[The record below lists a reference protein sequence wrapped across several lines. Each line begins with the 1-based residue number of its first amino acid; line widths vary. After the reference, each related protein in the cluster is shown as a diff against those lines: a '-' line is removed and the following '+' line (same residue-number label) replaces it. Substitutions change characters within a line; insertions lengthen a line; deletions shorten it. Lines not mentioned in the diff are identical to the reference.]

1 MPVLSVSGLTK
12 TYPKFKLNNVSFSLE
27 KGYIMGFIGRNG
39 SGKTTTLKSI
49 LNLVHTD
56 SGSVE
61 IFDREFKE
69 NELSLK
75 QKVGYA
81 FGGADFYLKSRIKAV
96 TDVIRRFYTEW
107 DETTYQN
114 YCRRFNIDNDKKLG
128 ELSEGMKVHYSLA
141 LALSHKADLLLL
153 DEPTA
158 GLDPAARDELLE
170 LFQELVEDGE
180 KSILFSTHITT
191 DLEKCADFITFIEN
205 GELIAS
211 DTKDAFVGTY
221 KIVKGTRAQYDKAPP
236 ERFIAHKTNEFGFS
250 ALISNADAG
259 VFDGLSIEPADLEN
273 IMIYYARREDRQ

>member
-12 TYPKFKLNNVSFSLE
+12 TYPKFKLNNVSFRLE

-61 IFDREFKE
+61 IFDKEFKDY
-69 NELSLK
+69 ELSLK

-81 FGGADFYLKSRIKAV
+81 FGGADFYLKSRIKAI

-141 LALSHKADLLLL
+141 LALSHKADLLIL

-158 GLDPAARDELLE
+158 GLDPASRDELLE

-211 DTKDAFVGTY
+211 DTKDAFVGAY
-221 KIVKGTRAQYDKAPP
+221 KIVKGTRGQYDKVPQ
-236 ERFIAHKTNEFGFS
+236 EHFIAHKMNEFGFS
-250 ALISNADAG
+250 ALISSADSG

-273 IMIYYARREDRQ
+273 IMIYYARRGDRQ